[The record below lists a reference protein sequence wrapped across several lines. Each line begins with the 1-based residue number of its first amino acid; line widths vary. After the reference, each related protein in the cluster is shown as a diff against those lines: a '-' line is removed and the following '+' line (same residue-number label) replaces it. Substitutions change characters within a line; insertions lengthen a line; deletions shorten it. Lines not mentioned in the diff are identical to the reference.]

1 MKLDIL
7 AFAAHPDD
15 VELSCGGTI
24 IKHADLG
31 YSIGIIDLT
40 QGELGTR
47 GTVEIRKAESEAA
60 SKILGLKIRENMQFR
75 DGWFKDDEEHRLK
88 IISKIRQ
95 YQPEII
101 LANAIEDRHPDHA
114 RASKLVK
121 ESAWLSGL
129 KNIKTE
135 FEGNSQQAWRPK
147 HVYHYIQYNAI
158 TPDFVV
164 DITGFT
170 ERKMEAIKAYG
181 SQFFDPNGEESNTL
195 ISKPEF
201 FDVLKSKVRSAG
213 NYALIDEAEGFRS
226 SYKPGIKNFFDLV

>member
-31 YSIGIIDLT
+31 YSIGIIDFT
-40 QGELGTR
+40 EGELGTR
-47 GTVEIRKAESEAA
+47 GTVEIRRAESEAA
-60 SKILGLKIRENMQFR
+60 SKILGLKVRENLKFR

-88 IISKIRQ
+88 IISKIRE

-114 RASKLVK
+114 RASKLIK
-121 ESAWLSGL
+121 EAAWLSGL
-129 KNIKTE
+129 KNINTE
-135 FEGNSQQAWRPK
+135 FEGKAQQAWRPK

-164 DITGFT
+164 DIGGYT
-170 ERKMEAIKAYG
+170 ERKLEAIKAYA
-181 SQFFDPNGEESNTL
+181 SQFYDPNGVASNTF

-201 FDVLKSKVRSAG
+201 FDVLKSKSTFAG
-213 NYALIDEAEGFRS
+213 NYALIDEAEGFTS
-226 SYKPGIKNFFDLV
+226 SYKPAVKNFFDLV